1 MKEGEEVEKLKELR
15 KKRGLSQQFVSEK
28 LGITQQAYRLIENGN
43 RKLSVE
49 LAKALAAILQ
59 VEWYTLYE

>member
-15 KKRGLSQQFVSEK
+15 KQRGLSQQFVSEK
-28 LGITQQAYRLIENGN
+28 LGITQQAYSLIENGN

>member
-28 LGITQQAYRLIENGN
+28 LGITQQAYSLIENGN